1 MSMFR
6 ITLKS
11 LFARKGRL
19 VLSALGV
26 IASCTFLS
34 GVFVFNDT
42 ISASFNR
49 IFASAYSR
57 TDAVVR
63 SSNTI
68 EQDFGDSQRDEIDAE
83 LLARVAAV
91 PGVEAADAVVNGSA
105 VIANSEGKV
114 IGIDGP
120 PKMGGA
126 FSDSSVTPWSLAQGR
141 APVGSAEVVIDRR
154 SAKDGS
160 IGLGDSVT
168 ITTTVG
174 APRDFAVVGIATFAG
189 NDTAGASTWALFDV
203 PTAQEFVLGKPDKLT
218 AVAVRG
224 DGSISETEL
233 KTRIQAALG
242 NASSTE
248 VLTGAEITKESQSA
262 LADGLSFF
270 TTILTVFAGI
280 AVFVGCFIIYNVF
293 KISAAQRLR
302 ENALMR
308 AIGARSGQVVQAQML
323 EALAVGVLGGLL
335 GFVAGLGLASLI
347 LTVLSAAGFAPSDSA
362 LTVEPMSFVLTLV
375 IGVLVTLICAVA
387 PALRAGRVPPLA
399 ALRDVSID
407 RSGTSRR
414 RAILGGLALVISIVG
429 LVLGLGGNTLALVPA
444 VVGLFVAVIA
454 FGPLVVGPL
463 ATSLTRP
470 LRAVRG
476 VTGEMAARNA
486 ARSPERTALTAAALG
501 ICLALLVGVATLGS
515 SVTQSF
521 KNTLGQQFQG
531 DISVSSASQ
540 EGSLPTSVLKEM
552 LALPQVD
559 NAVAVGAGFLRAAG
573 TDAGNKGLGLLT
585 VNKAGAESL
594 IKVKFTSGDW
604 SALQGPNVVV
614 SVDKAKSKG
623 YSVGSTIDAAFL
635 NGTPVTLTVVGI
647 FDSDFLGGIVADRS
661 LMIDSGTPFFE
672 QTILAEGSA
681 GVSTGDL
688 KSAVKTVTDGY
699 PTAKTQT
706 RTEFIDSQIAQLG
719 GFLNFIYALLMM
731 SVFIAVL
738 GIVLTLLLSVY
749 ERRRELGLVRAIGM
763 TRSQVRASVRWE
775 SIVTALLGA
784 AMGVTL
790 GIALGWIVVQALK
803 DEGLNTFSLSP
814 YAVVGFTVMAIVFA
828 VVAAWW
834 PARKAAKADILQAI
848 ATT

>member
-6 ITLKS
+6 VALKS
-11 LFARKGRL
+11 ILGRKGRL

-49 IFASAYSR
+49 IFASAYKN

-63 SSNTI
+63 SSNEI
-68 EQDFGDSQRDEIDAE
+68 EQDFGDSQRDDIDASV
-83 LLARVAAV
+83 LTTVAAV
-91 PGVEAADAVVNGSA
+91 PGVKDADGIVNGSA
-105 VIANSEGKV
+105 VIANAEGKI

-120 PKMGGA
+120 PKLGGA
-126 FSDSSVTPWSLAQGR
+126 FTDSSVTPWKVVEGGG
-141 APVGSAEVVIDRR
+141 PTGPTEVVIDRR
-154 SAKDGS
+154 TSKDGS
-160 IGLGDSVT
+160 IALGDSVT
-168 ITTTVG
+168 ITTTTG
-174 APRDFAVVGIATFAG
+174 APRDFTVVGIATFAG
-189 NDTAGASTWALFDV
+189 NDTAGASTWALFDL
-203 PTAQEFVLGKPDKLT
+203 PTAQEFVLGKPDKLSAI
-218 AVAVRG
+218 AVSG
-224 DGSISETEL
+224 DGSVSETEL
-233 KTRIQAALG
+233 KTRIQTALATVG
-242 NASSTE
+242 STE
-248 VLTGAEITKESQSA
+248 VLTGAEITEESQSA
-262 LADGLSFF
+262 LAEGLSFF

-293 KISAAQRLR
+293 KISAAQRLK

-335 GFVAGLGLASLI
+335 GFVAGLGLASVI
-347 LTVLSAAGFAPSDSA
+347 LAGLSAAGFGPSDSA
-362 LTVEPMSFVLTLV
+362 LTVEPMSFVLTFV
-375 IGVLVTLICAVA
+375 IGVIVTLICAVF

-399 ALRDVSID
+399 AMRDVSID
-407 RSGTSRR
+407 RSGRSRR
-414 RAILGGLALVISIVG
+414 RAIVGGISIVVAVIG
-429 LVLGLGGNTLALVPA
+429 LVAGLGGNTLALVPA
-444 VVGLFVAVIA
+444 VIGLFVAVIA

-501 ICLALLVGVATLGS
+501 ICLSLLVGVATLGS

-521 KNTLGQQFQG
+521 RNTLGEQFQG
-531 DISVSSASQ
+531 DISVSSSQ
-540 EGSLPTSVLKEM
+540 EGSLPTTVLDEM
-552 LALPQVD
+552 LALPAVD
-559 NAVAVGAGFLRAAG
+559 NAVAFGAGYLRSG
-573 TDAGNKGLGLLT
+573 GDTSKGLGLLT
-585 VNKAGAESL
+585 VNRDGAESL
-594 IKVKFTSGDW
+594 ITVKFTAGGWDQ
-604 SALQGPNVVV
+604 LQGSNVIV
-614 SVDKAKSKG
+614 SVDKAESKG
-623 YSVGSTIDAAFL
+623 YSLGSTIDAAYL

-661 LMIDSGTPFFE
+661 LMTDSGTPFFE
-672 QTILAEGSA
+672 NTILAAGAS
-681 GVSTGDL
+681 GVSTENL
-688 KSAVKTVTDGY
+688 KSAVKTVTNDY

-706 RTEFIDSQIAQLG
+706 RGEFIDSQIAQLG

-763 TRSQVRASVRWE
+763 TRRQVRSSVRWE

-784 AMGVTL
+784 AMGVGV
-790 GIALGWIVVQALK
+790 GIALGWIVVQALE
-803 DEGLNTFSLSP
+803 DQGLNTFSLSP
-814 YAVVGFTVMAIVFA
+814 AAVVGFTLMAIVFA

>member
-11 LFARKGRL
+11 LLARKGRL

-49 IFASAYSR
+49 IFASAYEN

-63 SSNTI
+63 SSNKI
-68 EQDFGDSQRDEIDAE
+68 EQDFGDSQRDDIDASV
-83 LLARVAAV
+83 LAAVAAV
-91 PGVEAADAVVNGSA
+91 PGVQDADGIVNGSA
-105 VIANSEGKV
+105 VIANSDGKV
-114 IGIDGP
+114 IGIEGP
-120 PKMGGA
+120 PKLGGA
-126 FSDSSVTPWSLAQGR
+126 FTESSVTPWKVVEGGG
-141 APVGSAEVVIDRR
+141 PTGPTEVVIDRR
-154 SAKDGS
+154 TSKDGS
-160 IGLGDSVT
+160 IALGDSVT
-168 ITTTVG
+168 ITTTTG
-174 APRDFAVVGIATFAG
+174 APRAFTVVGIATFAG
-189 NDTAGASTWALFDV
+189 NDTAGASTWALFDL
-203 PTAQEFVLGKPDKLT
+203 PTAQEFVLGKPDKLSAI
-218 AVAVRG
+218 AVSG
-224 DGSISETEL
+224 DGSVSETEL
-233 KTRIQAALG
+233 KSRIQDALG
-242 NASSTE
+242 AAGGTE
-248 VLTGAEITKESQSA
+248 VLTGAEITEESQSA

-293 KISAAQRLR
+293 KISAAQRLK

-323 EALAVGVLGGLL
+323 EALAVGMVGGIL

-347 LTVLSAAGFAPSDSA
+347 LSGLSAAGFAPSDSA
-362 LTVEPMSFVLTLV
+362 LTVEPMSFVLTFV
-375 IGVLVTLICAVA
+375 IGVIVTLICAVF

-399 ALRDVSID
+399 AMRDVSID
-407 RSGTSRR
+407 RSGRSRR
-414 RAILGGLALVISIVG
+414 RAILGGISLVVAIIG
-429 LVLGLGGNTLALVPA
+429 LVAGLGGNTLALVPA
-444 VVGLFVAVIA
+444 VIGLFVAVIA

-470 LRAVRG
+470 LRAMRG

-521 KNTLGQQFQG
+521 KNTLGEQFQG
-531 DISVSSASQ
+531 DISVSSASP
-540 EGSLPTSVLKEM
+540 EGSLPTTVLEEM
-552 LALPQVD
+552 LTLPAVD
-559 NAVAVGAGFLRAAG
+559 NAVAFGAGYLRSG
-573 TDAGNKGLGLLT
+573 GNTSKGLGLVT
-585 VNKAGAESL
+585 VNRDGAEAL
-594 IKVKFTSGDW
+594 IKVDFTAGGWEELTGS
-604 SALQGPNVVV
+604 NVIV
-614 SVDKAKSKG
+614 SVDKAESKG
-623 YSVGSTIDAAFL
+623 YTLGSTIDAAYL

-661 LMIDSGTPFFE
+661 LMTDSATPFFE
-672 QTILAEGSA
+672 QTILASGAS
-681 GVSTGDL
+681 GVSTENL
-688 KSAVKTVTDGY
+688 KSAVKTVTNEY

-706 RTEFIDSQIAQLG
+706 RGEFIDSQIAQLG

-763 TRSQVRASVRWE
+763 TRSQVRSSVRWE

-784 AMGVTL
+784 AMGVSL

-814 YAVVGFTVMAIVFA
+814 VAVVGFTLMAIVFA